1 MIVGEKVVL
10 RAVEPDDIPRL
21 WEWLQDE
28 ELMRL
33 RDYPAPPVSLHD
45 TLKDFE
51 ESADNCGRNLRF
63 AITTHEGELI
73 GETSLRE
80 IDQRS
85 GGAVFTI
92 ELDAAQSA
100 ATAEAAE

>member
-33 RDYPAPPVSLHD
+33 RDYPAPPVSLH
-45 TLKDFE
+45 TP
-51 ESADNCGRNLRF
+51 
-63 AITTHEGELI
+63 
-73 GETSLRE
+73 
-80 IDQRS
+80 
-85 GGAVFTI
+85 
-92 ELDAAQSA
+92 
-100 ATAEAAE
+100 